1 MVNRHVQQCWPE
13 EDMVASSSDPS
24 VMRVWV
30 TLPGKPLRPA
40 EVLAEGEGNIKWIVE
55 NGFIELQL

>member
-1 MVNRHVQQCWPE
+1 MLAG
-13 EDMVASSSDPS
+13 EDMVASSSHPS
-24 VMRVWV
+24 VIRVWV

-55 NGFIELQL
+55 EGFIELQL